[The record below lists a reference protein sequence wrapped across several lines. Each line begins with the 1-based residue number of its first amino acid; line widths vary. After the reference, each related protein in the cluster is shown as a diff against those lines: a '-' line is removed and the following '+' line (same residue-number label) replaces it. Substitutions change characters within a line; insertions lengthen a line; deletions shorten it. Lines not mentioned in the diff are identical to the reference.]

1 MTAPGQLRRQARRVR
16 RYGIQ
21 PMIIM
26 SDGDRLPATTALV
39 ISRLLWRYRSEFGP
53 VAFTALLVATGMAA
67 HASRPC
73 WWPWPIA
80 AAAFAATAAV
90 TAGKGLGLPTR
101 VECVYAAAV
110 ILSGGGWLAAAT
122 AVGPG
127 TAPLPFLLAA
137 GGPLLAIPWWAHRRR
152 RARVR
157 VERKLDAWPV
167 IAQAVGLAG
176 SRVMEAVVDMWG
188 WHARFGLARGQT
200 IDDVRAKIPAIE
212 SGLGTFRGAV
222 RVYPT
227 TDNLAHRFELRVLDK
242 DPHADAIPWP
252 GAAIASITEP
262 VDLGPFEDA
271 NPATVL
277 FLRRHALIGGT
288 TGSGKSG
295 CVNVIMASLT
305 ACTDTVIWAIDLK
318 QGMELAPW
326 AACLGRLATTP
337 AQARS
342 LLADAAAIISA
353 RANRLAAAGRRTW
366 EPSPAWPALVIVIDE
381 YAELA
386 SLVTSAATDTDSIA
400 RLGRAV
406 AVTLIAATQRPTQ
419 QAMGQRA
426 VRSQMDVRIAFRV
439 RERRDTDLI
448 LGPGMLTGGWHAHT
462 LNAPGK
468 FLISAPEHDTPR
480 RARAYL
486 LTDDVVAA
494 AAARHALV
502 RPELDEISAQAIA
515 GRAQID
521 PESLPPEAEQGKA
534 DDPFHDDT
542 AGQDAPEI
550 ILWATLA
557 LAPAEGVSV
566 ARLMTETS
574 MGRRWVYYRLRALTG
589 SGRVTQT
596 SPGMWRAVPDG
607 GDSR

>member
-26 SDGDRLPATTALV
+26 GDGERLPATTAVV
-39 ISRLLWRYRSEFGP
+39 IGRFLWRYRSELGP
-53 VAFTALLVATGMAA
+53 GAFAALLFATGLAL
-67 HASRPC
+67 HATRPG

-80 AAAFAATAAV
+80 AAAFAAAAAV
-90 TAGKGLGLPTR
+90 IAGKRLGLPTR
-101 VECVYAAAV
+101 AERAYAAAV
-110 ILSGGGWLAAAT
+110 ILSGGAWLAAA
-122 AVGPG
+122 AAAGPK
-127 TAPLPFLLAA
+127 TPPLPFLLAA
-137 GGPLLAIPWWAHRRR
+137 GGLLLSVPWWAHRRR
-152 RARVR
+152 RARVW
-157 VERKLDAWPV
+157 VERKLEAWPV
-167 IAQAVGLAG
+167 IAQAVGLTG

-200 IDDVRAKIPAIE
+200 IDDVRNKVPGIE

-227 TDNLAHRFELRVLDK
+227 PDNLAHRFELRVLDK

-252 GAAIASITEP
+252 GQPVTTITQP

-271 NPATVL
+271 APATVL
-277 FLRRHALIGGT
+277 FLRRHTLAGGT

-295 CVNVIMASLT
+295 CINVIMANLT

-326 AACLGRLATTP
+326 TPCLGRLATTP
-337 AQARS
+337 AQARA
-342 LLADAAAIISA
+342 LLADAAAIVGA
-353 RANRLAAAGRRTW
+353 RARHLAAAGKRTW
-366 EPSPAWPALVIVIDE
+366 EPSPARPALVIVIDE

-386 SLVTSAATDTDSIA
+386 SLVPTAAADTDSIA

-406 AVTLIAATQRPTQ
+406 AVTLVAATQRPTQ

-448 LGPGMLTGGWHAHT
+448 LGPGMLSAGWHAHT

-468 FLISAPEHDTPR
+468 FLISAPEYDTPR

-486 LTDDVVAA
+486 LTDEVVAA
-494 AAARHALV
+494 TAARHALA
-502 RPELDEISAQAIA
+502 RPGLDEVSAQAIA
-515 GRAQID
+515 GRAQFD
-521 PESLPPEAEQGKA
+521 PDSLPSEAEHGQQA
-534 DDPFHDDT
+534 DPFRDDT
-542 AGQDAPEI
+542 AGQDAPEV

-566 ARLMTETS
+566 ARLMTETG
-574 MGRRWVYYRLRALTG
+574 MGRRWVYYRLRALAG
-589 SGRVTQT
+589 AGRVTQT
-596 SPGMWRAVPDG
+596 SPGMWRTIPDG